1 MTSPIDQRLRE
12 RLQYDSTHG
21 ALSDGPRRY
30 LLMRPDSLMGA
41 LRALDPETREVVFE
55 ALAQSVLRFGGDS
68 LRAYAASAPGDAQAL
83 ISTTVDAAA
92 DLGWGQWTVR
102 RRGDSLQVLVQHSPF
117 AAGWTAADTRRQ
129 PRTGDTKDTD
139 LPVVCA
145 PIRGLLAALAGALG
159 WPTVRVQEMS
169 CAAQGHADCR
179 FVAEPARAEVAKP

>member
-1 MTSPIDQRLRE
+1 MTSPTDQRLRE

-41 LRALDPETREVVFE
+41 LRALEPEVRETVFE

-68 LRAYAASAPGDAQAL
+68 LRAYAADAPGDAQAL
-83 ISTTVDAAA
+83 INTTVEAAA

-102 RRGDSLQVLVQHSPF
+102 RRGDALQVLVQHSPF
-117 AAGWTAADTRRQ
+117 AAGWLAADTRRQ
-129 PRTGDTKDTD
+129 PRAHQEDGS
-139 LPVVCA
+139 PVVCA

-179 FVAEPARAEVAKP
+179 FIAEPARAEVAKP